1 MRELCALFFYW
12 AHTGIYRRIKKANI
26 CDRSATGV
34 FLRGIVASATTGT
47 TNVIILGVSVGK
59 PAAVDGDGK

>member
-1 MRELCALFFYW
+1 MCALFLLG
-12 AHTGIYRRIKKANI
+12 AHRNLSTDQKANI

-34 FLRGIVASATTGT
+34 FLRGIVASATTST